1 MGAARR
7 RGGRRL
13 GAGAVAFAGATLQS
27 GIQLLLDAAGFDQ
40 ALGEAALVITG
51 EGRLDGQSLA
61 GKAPLGVARRCKA
74 AQVPCIA
81 LCGSLGPGAED
92 AYSEGITAAFSA
104 VRGPCDFQEI
114 QRTCREDMARL
125 AEAVLGVWEL
135 GHRAL

>member
-1 MGAARR
+1 M
-7 RGGRRL
+7 
-13 GAGAVAFAGATLQS
+13 
-27 GIQLLLDAAGFDQ
+27 
-40 ALGEAALVITG
+40 ITG